1 MGQDNQ
7 FKKTPKTAGPRSHNP
22 FIEVAVGKLQ
32 PTETSKQHRTNDI
45 KVTEFFVKLNPIGT
59 WYLRFISPTYNP
71 SMHHSDSQ
79 QKKSSNDPPAGNT
92 GRTAMDESNAILA
105 QILRAESCTQ
115 TLAFL
120 VTLVE
125 FLCCRPECLW
135 LDECD
140 GFWCQTVSG
149 QNLFQHFM
157 DLHTF
162 FNVVISE
169 S

>member
-1 MGQDNQ
+1 
-7 FKKTPKTAGPRSHNP
+7 
-22 FIEVAVGKLQ
+22 
-32 PTETSKQHRTNDI
+32 
-45 KVTEFFVKLNPIGT
+45 
-59 WYLRFISPTYNP
+59 
-71 SMHHSDSQ
+71 
-79 QKKSSNDPPAGNT
+79 
-92 GRTAMDESNAILA
+92 MDESNAILA